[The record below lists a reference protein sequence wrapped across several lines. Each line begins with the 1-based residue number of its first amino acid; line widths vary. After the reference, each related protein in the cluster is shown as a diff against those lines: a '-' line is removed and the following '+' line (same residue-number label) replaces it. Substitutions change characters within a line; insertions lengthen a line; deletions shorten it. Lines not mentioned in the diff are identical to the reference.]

1 MHGTWYIGS
10 EPIGPNMAIDMRKG
24 VQYLNEIK
32 DSVVVGFQWA
42 SKEGASAEGNMR
54 GVCFEICDAVLHAD
68 TIHRGGG
75 QVIPTFRRVIYA
87 FQLTAKP
94 PTPRVSLL
102 GGDLRPRT
110 GTWWSLKCSEPNT
123 WAILSPR

>member
-42 SKEGASAEGNMR
+42 SKEGASA
-54 GVCFEICDAVLHAD
+54 
-68 TIHRGGG
+68 
-75 QVIPTFRRVIYA
+75 
-87 FQLTAKP
+87 
-94 PTPRVSLL
+94 
-102 GGDLRPRT
+102 
-110 GTWWSLKCSEPNT
+110 
-123 WAILSPR
+123 